1 VVLQFADSSQTWPA
15 QTHSLFR
22 TEGRAK
28 RPSVLFFIV
37 EPQGSGFEQ
46 GTEELTM
53 NISRQKSKIGL
64 MQGIALAAVLLAL
77 TGGLAWGMG
86 SRVPAVG
93 MEVEDFRLTDL
104 DGRQQSLSQYRGKIV
119 LVNFWAT
126 WCKPCTTEMPAMQAS
141 FDKLRDKGFVVLAI
155 NELEDDAKVREH
167 IKQYGHTFPVLMD
180 RDNKVA
186 NQFGVFGL
194 PVSVFIDEKG
204 RVQEYIKGG
213 LLTEDKINQTV
224 LRIQGGKPIQAASA
238 R

>member
-1 VVLQFADSSQTWPA
+1 MKRITFLMVGVLVATLGLFPFDSWS
-15 QTHSLFR
+15 
-22 TEGRAK
+22 
-28 RPSVLFFIV
+28 
-37 EPQGSGFEQ
+37 
-46 GTEELTM
+46 
-53 NISRQKSKIGL
+53 
-64 MQGIALAAVLLAL
+64 
-77 TGGLAWGMG
+77 MG

-93 MEVEDFRLTDL
+93 MQADDFSLTDL
-104 DGRQQSLSQYRGKIV
+104 EGKSQSLSQYRGKIV

-155 NELEDDAKVREH
+155 NELEDDVKVREH

-194 PVSVFIDEKG
+194 PVSVFIDQQG

-213 LLTEDKINQTV
+213 LLTEQKIDDV
-224 LRIQGGKPIQAASA
+224 IARIQKQEPVKAASL